1 MTKYD
6 WAGLAVVA
14 AVVGLSLG
22 TVPAVD
28 SQERNPLRPRPQSAS
43 RGQMPT
49 VRPVSAA
56 EPIANQAKPG
66 STAPGSASSSPAG
79 NGSPAGPPAGKTLG
93 NSAGSNSAAGKAAAG
108 KAAAGKSA
116 ASTAAGAA
124 AGKTTGKA
132 AIQAAANPPSATA
145 HLPLF
150 EGWPDPQV
158 ALVVTGRQAGYIE
171 PCGCAGLANQKGGL
185 VRRFTMM
192 NELRSRGWT
201 LVPMDVGNQVK
212 RFGRQS
218 EIKFQMTY
226 EGLKLM
232 DYQAIGLGPDD
243 LRLSSG
249 EVFAAITEEP
259 NRFVSANA
267 AVLDRDLLPRSAAIE
282 ANGCKIGVTAVVG
295 DEQREK
301 IRNDEVLLQSA
312 AEGLKLAWAQL
323 QREKCDLHVLMVYG
337 SLEETNRLARQ
348 FPQFQLIVTT
358 GGGEEPPLVPEYAP
372 GTRIPVVQVGG
383 KGMYAGVV
391 GLYRDKGLAIRY
403 QRVPLDGRYADS
415 PKMLDVLAA
424 YQDQLESAGL
434 DGLGVKPQAHPSG
447 RSFVGSQVC
456 GECHTKAMEAFENS
470 SHAHALDTLVS
481 PTERSNVPRHFDP
494 ECLSCH
500 VTGWDPQ
507 RHFPYKS
514 GYLSLESTAAMKH
527 VGCENCHGP
536 GSAHVAAENNAAK
549 STPLSLAKLRSEM
562 RLPLAK
568 ARDKC
573 VECHDLDNS
582 PEFQKDGAFD
592 RYWEQ
597 VAHPG
602 KD

>member
-1 MTKYD
+1 MQRHF
-6 WAGLAVVA
+6 WAGLAVIA
-14 AVVGLSLG
+14 ATTLLFMATIPV
-22 TVPAVD
+22 VD
-28 SQERNPLRPRPQSAS
+28 SQERNPLRNRPATQDTRVPGKTSSVKSSSGKASAVKRTS
-43 RGQMPT
+43 ATEPT
-49 VRPVSAA
+49 EDKPGASGLRANGKKLASKIVPVEEAG
-56 EPIANQAKPG
+56 PAKP
-66 STAPGSASSSPAG
+66 A
-79 NGSPAGPPAGKTLG
+79 K
-93 NSAGSNSAAGKAAAG
+93 SAGGE
-108 KAAAGKSA
+108 
-116 ASTAAGAA
+116 
-124 AGKTTGKA
+124 
-132 AIQAAANPPSATA
+132 PRSATA
-145 HLPLF
+145 HLPIF
-150 EGWPDPQV
+150 EGWPNPDV

-171 PCGCAGLANQKGGL
+171 PCGCAGLVNQKGGL
-185 VRRFTMM
+185 VRRYTMM

-243 LRLSSG
+243 LRLSTG
-249 EVFAAITEEP
+249 EVFAAITDQP

-295 DEQREK
+295 DEHREK

-312 AEGLKLAWAQL
+312 AEGLKLALTQL

-337 SLEETNRLARQ
+337 SLEETHRLARQ
-348 FPQFQLIVTT
+348 FPQFQLIITT
-358 GGGEEPPLVPEYAP
+358 GGGEEPPLAPEPAP
-372 GTRIPVVQVGG
+372 GTRIPIVQVGG

-391 GLYRDKGLAIRY
+391 GVYRDKGLAIRY

-424 YQDQLESAGL
+424 YQDQLKSAGL

-456 GECHTKAMEAFENS
+456 GECHTKAFEVFENS

-481 PTERSNVPRHFDP
+481 PAERSNVPRHFDP

-514 GYLSLESTAAMKH
+514 GYLSLQKTAAMKH

-536 GSAHVAAENNAAK
+536 GSAHVTAENDAAK
-549 STPLSLAKLRSEM
+549 STPLSLAKLRAEM
-562 RLPLAK
+562 RLPLAR

-592 RYWEQ
+592 RYWKQ